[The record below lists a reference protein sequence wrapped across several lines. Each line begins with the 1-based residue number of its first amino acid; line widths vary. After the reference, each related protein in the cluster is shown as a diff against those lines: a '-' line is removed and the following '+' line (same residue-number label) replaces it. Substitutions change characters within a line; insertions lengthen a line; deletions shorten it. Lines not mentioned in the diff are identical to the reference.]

1 MYSKIYNI
9 KLSENHL
16 KILSLF
22 TRGFNREYY
31 IREVHK
37 LTGVSP
43 RTAQIVLEDL
53 KSKGVI
59 ESEIKG
65 KIKVYHIR
73 KSETARDYLI
83 LTEQYKKIV
92 FLSSY
97 RVIREII
104 EKILPYIHGIALIFG
119 SYAKYKA
126 KEDSDLDMLIVG
138 SCDYDK
144 IEKIAKLYGIE
155 VQIKSY
161 PFEIFKKNISLDYL
175 IKEALKDHI
184 VITGVEKFIRVII

>member
-22 TRGFNREYY
+22 TRGFNRGYY

-37 LTGVSP
+37 LMGVSP
-43 RTAQIVLEDL
+43 RTAQIILEDL

-59 ESEIKG
+59 ESETKG
-65 KIKVYHIR
+65 KIKVYHIK
-73 KSETARDYLI
+73 KSETAKDYLI

-126 KEDSDLDMLIVG
+126 KEDSDLDILIVG

-155 VQIKSY
+155 VQIKGY
-161 PFEIFKKNISLDYL
+161 PFEIFKKNISSDYL
-175 IKEALKDHI
+175 IKEVLKDHI